1 MRSFARGQPWPEH
14 CSERHFARYGKRE
27 GKQISDQ
34 LAVTQTSQASAVKSH
49 TGARGIAIAMYSV
62 LLISYVLM
70 AADRYLFPVLAPD
83 VRKAFGFSLA
93 NTGLLSTIFTLG
105 LGIGGLPT
113 GFLLARYSRKLVLLT
128 GIIIFSA
135 ATALTTVVPGFWT
148 MLVCLAAQ
156 GIGMSMLATSMFALA
171 ASYFVRNRA
180 AAIGS
185 VNFCYGIG
193 GFLGPYLAG
202 KLRQSYNTWHA
213 PMIYF
218 GLFGF
223 VMVVLIA
230 ATVRPWFSETRRA
243 VEAKSDRGGAESLAN
258 RNTIILTI
266 LSIIHGLSMYGFLGL
281 YPTFLREVLH
291 YTPANAGKVIGFFG
305 VGALASI
312 PCGWIGDR
320 YSPKLVLSGSLLS
333 IAVLGYLFFQ
343 QSPTMLTREILT
355 CMYGVTG
362 SAVLYVNLAGYHVKA
377 LRSSLSSR
385 GSGMFV
391 TSLYGGAAFG
401 GYLLGGIASRGG
413 WLMASEL
420 QISLLCLVG
429 TALALALRPGEMS
442 L

>member
-1 MRSFARGQPWPEH
+1 V
-14 CSERHFARYGKRE
+14 ERP
-27 GKQISDQ
+27 S
-34 LAVTQTSQASAVKSH
+34 
-49 TGARGIAIAMYSV
+49 GAQGIAIAMYCV
-62 LLISYVLM
+62 LLVSYVLM

-83 VRKAFGFSLA
+83 IRKAFSFTLPD
-93 NTGLLSTIFTLG
+93 TGLLATIFTLG

-113 GFLLARYSRKLVLLT
+113 GYLLARYSRKMVLLA
-128 GIIIFSA
+128 GIVIFSA
-135 ATALTTVVPGFWT
+135 ATVLTTVVPGFWT

-171 ASYFVRNRA
+171 ASYFAKNRS

-193 GFLGPYLAG
+193 GFLGPFIAG
-202 KLRQSYNTWHA
+202 KLRQSYGTWHA

-230 ATVRPWFSETRRA
+230 LAVRPWFSEARHVAATKA
-243 VEAKSDRGGAESLAN
+243 DSGGSESLAN
-258 RNTIILTI
+258 RNTVILTA
-266 LSIIHGLSMYGFLGL
+266 LSLIHGLSMYGFLGL

-291 YTPANAGKVIGFFG
+291 YAPADAGKVIGFFG
-305 VGALASI
+305 IGALASI

-320 YSPKLVLSGSLLS
+320 YSPKLVLSGALLCVS
-333 IAVLGYLFFQ
+333 VLGYLFFQ
-343 QSPTMLTREILT
+343 PSLTMPMRELLTFI
-355 CMYGVTG
+355 YGVAG
-362 SAVLYVNLAGYHVKA
+362 SAILYVNLAGYHVKA
-377 LRSSLSSR
+377 LRRSHSSK

-401 GYLLGGIASRGG
+401 GYLLGDLANWGG
-413 WLMASEL
+413 WLRASEI
-420 QISLLCLVG
+420 QMTLLCLVG
-429 TALALALRPGEMS
+429 AVLALALRPKEMS

>member
-1 MRSFARGQPWPEH
+1 MSDLKVGPPRE
-14 CSERHFARYGKRE
+14 RE
-27 GKQISDQ
+27 GP
-34 LAVTQTSQASAVKSH
+34 TSQAKEVATQTTAPDTASQ
-49 TGARGIAIAMYSV
+49 ARGIAIAMYSI
-62 LLISYVLM
+62 LLVSYILM

-83 VRKAFGFSLA
+83 IRKSFGFTLP

-105 LGIGGLPT
+105 LGLGGLPT
-113 GFLLARYSRKLVLLT
+113 GYLLARYSRKMVLLT
-128 GIIIFSA
+128 GIVIFSA
-135 ATALTTVVPGFWT
+135 ATALTTQVPGFWT

-171 ASYFVRNRA
+171 ASYFSGYRS

-202 KLRQSYNTWHA
+202 KLRQSYGSWHA

-230 ATVRPWFSETRRA
+230 ATVRPWFSDTRRA
-243 VEAKSDRGGAESLAN
+243 LEVKADSGGSPSLAN
-258 RNTIILTI
+258 RNTMILTI
-266 LSIIHGLSMYGFLGL
+266 LSVIHGLSMYGFLGL
-281 YPTFLREVLH
+281 YPTFLRETLH
-291 YTPANAGKVIGFFG
+291 YSPANAGKVIGFFG
-305 VGALASI
+305 IGALASI

-320 YSPKLVLSGSLLS
+320 FSPKLVLSGSLLS

-343 QSPTMLTREILT
+343 ASPSMAMRELLT
-355 CMYGVTG
+355 CIYGVTG

-377 LRSSLSSR
+377 LRRSLSSR

-401 GYLLGGIASRGG
+401 GYLLGWIVGHGG
-413 WLMASEL
+413 WLLAGEIQM
-420 QISLLCLVG
+420 SLLCFVG
-429 TALALALRPGEMS
+429 AILALALNPSEMS

>member
-1 MRSFARGQPWPEH
+1 
-14 CSERHFARYGKRE
+14 
-27 GKQISDQ
+27 
-34 LAVTQTSQASAVKSH
+34 
-49 TGARGIAIAMYSV
+49 MYCV
-62 LLISYVLM
+62 LLVSYILM

-113 GFLLARYSRKLVLLT
+113 GYLLARFSRKTVLLT
-128 GIIIFSA
+128 GIAIFSA
-135 ATALTTVVPGFWT
+135 ATVLTTFVAGFWT

-171 ASYFVRNRA
+171 ASYFARSRA

-202 KLRQSYNTWHA
+202 KLRQSYGTWHA
-213 PMIYF
+213 PMISF
-218 GLFGF
+218 GAFGF
-223 VMVVLIA
+223 VMVLLIA
-230 ATVRPWFSETRRA
+230 AFVRPWFTETKRTA
-243 VEAKSDRGGAESLAN
+243 EIKADRGGATKLGN
-258 RNTIILTI
+258 RNTVILTI

-281 YPTFLREVLH
+281 YPTFLRETLH

-312 PCGWIGDR
+312 VGGWIGDR
-320 YSPKLVLSGSLLS
+320 YSPRVVLSGSLLS

-343 QSPTMLTREILT
+343 ESPTMLTREILT
-355 CMYGVTG
+355 CIYGVTG

-377 LRSSLSSR
+377 LRTSLSSR

-391 TSLYGGAAFG
+391 TSLYSGAAFG
-401 GYLLGGIASRGG
+401 GYLLGAIAAHKG
-413 WLMASEL
+413 WLMAGVI
-420 QISLLCLVG
+420 QMSLLSLVG
-429 TALALALRPGEMS
+429 AALALILRPSEMS

>member
-1 MRSFARGQPWPEH
+1 
-14 CSERHFARYGKRE
+14 
-27 GKQISDQ
+27 
-34 LAVTQTSQASAVKSH
+34 
-49 TGARGIAIAMYSV
+49 MYCV
-62 LLISYVLM
+62 LLLSYTLM
-70 AADRYLFPVLAPD
+70 AADRYLFPVLAAD

-93 NTGLLSTIFTLG
+93 NTGLLATIFTLG
-105 LGIGGLPT
+105 VGIGGLPT
-113 GFLLARYSRKLVLLT
+113 GYLLARYTRKLVLLT
-128 GIIIFSA
+128 GIFIFSA
-135 ATALTTVVPGFWT
+135 ATALTTLVPGFWT
-148 MLVCLAAQ
+148 MLICLAAQ

-171 ASYFVRNRA
+171 ASYFSKNRS

-193 GFLGPYLAG
+193 GFLGPFIAG
-202 KLRQSYNTWHA
+202 ELRQSYGTWHA

-230 ATVRPWFSETRRA
+230 AVVRPWFSETRHA
-243 VEAKSDRGGAESLAN
+243 AASIADTGGAEGLAN
-258 RNTIILTI
+258 RNTVILTV
-266 LSIIHGLSMYGFLGL
+266 LSLIHGLSMYGFLGL

-291 YTPANAGKVIGFFG
+291 YSPANAGKVIGFFG
-305 VGALASI
+305 IGALASI

-343 QSPTMLTREILT
+343 ASPSMLTREILT
-355 CMYGVTG
+355 CIYGVAG

-377 LRSSLSSR
+377 LRRSHSSK

-401 GYLLGGIASRGG
+401 GYLLGGLANWGG
-413 WLMASEL
+413 WLKASEI
-420 QISLLCLVG
+420 QMTLLCLIGAV
-429 TALALALRPGEMS
+429 LALALRPGEMS
-442 L
+442 R

>member
-1 MRSFARGQPWPEH
+1 
-14 CSERHFARYGKRE
+14 
-27 GKQISDQ
+27 
-34 LAVTQTSQASAVKSH
+34 
-49 TGARGIAIAMYSV
+49 MYCV
-62 LLISYVLM
+62 LLVSYVLM
-70 AADRYLFPVLAPD
+70 AADRYLFPVLAVD

-113 GFLLARYSRKLVLLT
+113 GYLMARYTRKMVLLA
-128 GIIIFSA
+128 GICIFSG

-148 MLVCLAAQ
+148 MLICLAAQ
-156 GIGMSMLATSMFALA
+156 GIGMSMLATCMFALA
-171 ASYFVRNRA
+171 ASYFSGYRS

-213 PMIYF
+213 PMIFF
-218 GLFGF
+218 GAAGF
-223 VMVVLIA
+223 VMVLLIA
-230 ATVRPWFSETRRA
+230 ATVRPWFSETRHA
-243 VEAKSDRGGAESLAN
+243 VEIKADTGGSASLAN
-258 RNTIILTI
+258 RNTIILTA

-291 YTPANAGKVIGFFG
+291 YSPVNAGKVIGFFG

-320 YSPKLVLSGSLLS
+320 YSPKLVLSCSLLS
-333 IAVLGYLFFQ
+333 IAVLGYLFYQ
-343 QSPTMLTREILT
+343 ESPSMLMRETLT
-355 CMYGVTG
+355 CIYGVAG
-362 SAVLYVNLAGYHVKA
+362 SAILYVNLAGYHVKA
-377 LRSSLSSR
+377 LRRSLSNR

-401 GYLLGGIASRGG
+401 GYLLG
-413 WLMASEL
+413 WLVSQGHGNWLRASE
-420 QISLLCLVG
+420 IEMSLLCLIGAV
-429 TALALALRPGEMS
+429 LALALRPSEMS

>member
-1 MRSFARGQPWPEH
+1 VRSENLHPCKNRKDGAPGEN
-14 CSERHFARYGKRE
+14 RE
-27 GKQISDQ
+27 VKTIQDQ
-34 LAVTQTSQASAVKSH
+34 TAATRSTAVETTPGAS
-49 TGARGIAIAMYSV
+49 GIAIAMYCV
-62 LLISYVLM
+62 LLLSYTLM
-70 AADRYLFPVLAPD
+70 AADRYLFPVLAAD

-93 NTGLLSTIFTLG
+93 NTGLLATIFTLG
-105 LGIGGLPT
+105 LGVGGLPT
-113 GFLLARYSRKLVLLT
+113 GYLLTRFSRKAVSLT
-128 GIIIFSA
+128 GIVIFSS
-135 ATALTTVVPGFWT
+135 ATALTTMVPGFWT

-171 ASYFVRNRA
+171 ASYFARNRS

-185 VNFCYGIG
+185 INFCYGIG
-193 GFLGPYLAG
+193 GFLGPFIAG
-202 KLRQSYNTWHA
+202 KLRQSYGTWHA

-230 ATVRPWFSETRRA
+230 AAVRPWFSETRRA
-243 VEAKSDRGGAESLAN
+243 AEAKADSGGAESLAN
-258 RNTIILTI
+258 RNTMILTV
-266 LSIIHGLSMYGFLGL
+266 LSLIHGLSMYGFLGL
-281 YPTFLREVLH
+281 YPTFLREVMH

-343 QSPTMLTREILT
+343 PSPTMVTREILT
-355 CMYGVTG
+355 CIYGVTG

-377 LRSSLSSR
+377 LRRSLSSR

-401 GYLLGGIASRGG
+401 GYLLGGIAARSG
-413 WLMASEL
+413 WLTAGEI
-420 QISLLCLVG
+420 QITLLSLVG
-429 TALALALRPGEMS
+429 AVLALALRPSEMS

>member
-1 MRSFARGQPWPEH
+1 
-14 CSERHFARYGKRE
+14 
-27 GKQISDQ
+27 
-34 LAVTQTSQASAVKSH
+34 
-49 TGARGIAIAMYSV
+49 MYCV
-62 LLISYVLM
+62 LLVSYVLM

-113 GFLLARYSRKLVLLT
+113 GYLMARYSRKMVLLA
-128 GIIIFSA
+128 GIFIFSG
-135 ATALTTVVPGFWT
+135 ATALTTIVPGFWS
-148 MLVCLAAQ
+148 MLICLAAQ
-156 GIGMSMLATSMFALA
+156 GIGMSMLATCMFALA
-171 ASYFVRNRA
+171 ASYFSGYRS

-213 PMIYF
+213 PMISF
-218 GLFGF
+218 GAAGF
-223 VMVVLIA
+223 VMVVVIA
-230 ATVRPWFSETRRA
+230 TTVRTWFSETRHA
-243 VEAKSDRGGAESLAN
+243 AEVKADTGGSASLAN
-258 RNTIILTI
+258 RNTIILTA

-291 YTPANAGKVIGFFG
+291 YSPVSAGKVIGFFG
-305 VGALASI
+305 VGALFSI

-320 YSPKLVLSGSLLS
+320 FSPKLVLSSSLLS
-333 IAVLGYLFFQ
+333 IAVLGYLFYQ
-343 QSPTMLTREILT
+343 ASPSMAMRELLT
-355 CMYGVTG
+355 CIYGITG

-377 LRSSLSSR
+377 LRRSLSNR

-401 GYLLGGIASRGG
+401 GYFLG
-413 WLMASEL
+413 WLVSQGHGNWLRASE
-420 QISLLCLVG
+420 IEMSLLCLVG
-429 TALALALRPGEMS
+429 AVLALALRPSEMS

>member
-1 MRSFARGQPWPEH
+1 M
-14 CSERHFARYGKRE
+14 KRE
-27 GKQISDQ
+27 DQ
-34 LAVTQTSQASAVKSH
+34 TTQDQAAVTQTNTSERMA
-49 TGARGIAIAMYSV
+49 GARGVAIAMYCV
-62 LLISYVLM
+62 LLVSYLLM
-70 AADRYLFPVLAPD
+70 AADRYLFPVLAAD
-83 VRKAFGFSLA
+83 IRKAFGFSLA

-105 LGIGGLPT
+105 LGISGLPT
-113 GFLLARYSRKLVLLT
+113 GYLLARYSRKMVLLT
-128 GIIIFSA
+128 GIVIFSA

-148 MLVCLAAQ
+148 MLICLAAQ

-171 ASYFVRNRA
+171 ASYFSGNRS

-213 PMIYF
+213 PMIWF
-218 GLFGF
+218 GAFGF
-223 VMVVLIA
+223 VMVALIA
-230 ATVRPWFSETRRA
+230 ATVRPWFSDTRRA
-243 VEAKSDRGGAESLAN
+243 VEVKADSGGAASLAN
-258 RNTIILTI
+258 RNTVILAI
-266 LSIIHGLSMYGFLGL
+266 LSVIHGLSMYGFLGL
-281 YPTFLREVLH
+281 YPTFLRETLH
-291 YTPANAGKVIGFFG
+291 YSPINAGKVIGFFG

-343 QSPTMLTREILT
+343 VSPTMLTREILT
-355 CMYGVTG
+355 CIYGVTG

-377 LRSSLSSR
+377 LRRSFSSR

-391 TSLYGGAAFG
+391 TSLYSGAAFG
-401 GYLLGGIASRGG
+401 GYLLGGIAARGG
-413 WLMASEL
+413 WLLAGEIQM
-420 QISLLCLVG
+420 SLLSLAG
-429 TALALALRPGEMS
+429 AALALALRPSEMS

>member
-1 MRSFARGQPWPEH
+1 
-14 CSERHFARYGKRE
+14 
-27 GKQISDQ
+27 
-34 LAVTQTSQASAVKSH
+34 
-49 TGARGIAIAMYSV
+49 MYCI
-62 LLISYVLM
+62 LLVSYILM

-113 GFLLARYSRKLVLLT
+113 GYLLARYSRKTVLLA
-128 GIIIFSA
+128 GIVIFSA
-135 ATALTTVVPGFWT
+135 ATALTTVVAGFWT

-213 PMIYF
+213 PMLSF

-223 VMVVLIA
+223 VMVALIA
-230 ATVRPWFSETRRA
+230 ATVRPWFSETQRA
-243 VEAKSDRGGAESLAN
+243 VEVKADSGGAATLAN
-258 RNTIILTI
+258 RNTVILTI
-266 LSIIHGLSMYGFLGL
+266 LSVIHGLSMYGFLGL
-281 YPTFLREVLH
+281 YPTFLRETLH
-291 YTPANAGKVIGFFG
+291 YSPINAGKVIGFFG

-320 YSPKLVLSGSLLS
+320 FSPKLVLSGSLLS
-333 IAVLGYLFFQ
+333 IAVLGFLFFRE
-343 QSPTMLTREILT
+343 SPTMLTREILT
-355 CMYGVTG
+355 CVYGVTG

-401 GYLLGGIASRGG
+401 GYLLGWITGRGG
-413 WLMASEL
+413 WLLAGEL
-420 QISLLCLVG
+420 QMSLLCLIGAV
-429 TALALALRPGEMS
+429 LALALRPREMA

>member
-1 MRSFARGQPWPEH
+1 
-14 CSERHFARYGKRE
+14 
-27 GKQISDQ
+27 
-34 LAVTQTSQASAVKSH
+34 
-49 TGARGIAIAMYSV
+49 MYCV
-62 LLISYVLM
+62 LLVSYMLM
-70 AADRYLFPVLAPD
+70 AADRYLFPVLAAD
-83 VRKAFGFSLA
+83 IRKAFGFSLA

-105 LGIGGLPT
+105 LGLGGLPT
-113 GFLLARYSRKLVLLT
+113 GYLLARYSRKMVLLT
-128 GIIIFSA
+128 GIVIFSA
-135 ATALTTVVPGFWT
+135 ATVLTTQVPGFWT

-171 ASYFVRNRA
+171 ASYFAGNRS

-185 VNFCYGIG
+185 VNFCYGLG
-193 GFLGPYLAG
+193 GFVGPFLAG
-202 KLRQSYNTWHA
+202 KLRQSYGTWHA

-230 ATVRPWFSETRRA
+230 ASVRPWFSDARRVIEVKA
-243 VEAKSDRGGAESLAN
+243 DSGGAASLAN
-258 RNTIILTI
+258 RNTVILTI
-266 LSIIHGLSMYGFLGL
+266 LSVIHGLSMYGFLGL

-291 YTPANAGKVIGFFG
+291 YAPADAGKVIGFFG

-333 IAVLGYLFFQ
+333 ISVLGYLFFQ
-343 QSPTMLTREILT
+343 DSHSMLTREILT
-355 CMYGVTG
+355 CIYGVTG

-377 LRSSLSSR
+377 LRRSLSNR

-391 TSLYGGAAFG
+391 TSLYAGAAFG
-401 GYLLGGIASRGG
+401 GYLLGWIVGHGG
-413 WLMASEL
+413 WQLAGEIQM
-420 QISLLCLVG
+420 SLFCFLG
-429 TALALALRPGEMS
+429 AILALALRPSEMS

>member
-1 MRSFARGQPWPEH
+1 VKWEDKTIQ
-14 CSERHFARYGKRE
+14 
-27 GKQISDQ
+27 DQ
-34 LAVTQTSQASAVKSH
+34 AAVTNTSTADFKA
-49 TGARGIAIAMYSV
+49 GARGVAIAMYCV
-62 LLISYVLM
+62 LLVSYILM
-70 AADRYLFPVLAPD
+70 AADRYLFPVLAAD

-113 GFLLARYSRKLVLLT
+113 GYLLARYSRKMVLLT
-128 GIIIFSA
+128 GIVIFSS
-135 ATALTTVVPGFWT
+135 ATALTTMVPGFWT

-171 ASYFVRNRA
+171 ASYFSGYRS

-193 GFLGPYLAG
+193 GFLGPFLAG

-213 PMIYF
+213 PMLVF

-223 VMVVLIA
+223 VMVAIIA
-230 ATVRPWFSETRRA
+230 VSVRPWFVETRRVA
-243 VEAKSDRGGAESLAN
+243 EVKADSGGADSLMN
-258 RNTIILTI
+258 RNTIILTA
-266 LSIIHGLSMYGFLGL
+266 LSLIHGLGMYGFLGL
-281 YPTFLREVLH
+281 YPTFLRETLH
-291 YTPANAGKVIGFFG
+291 YTPINAGKVIGFFG
-305 VGALASI
+305 IGALASI

-343 QSPTMLTREILT
+343 LSPTMVTREILT
-355 CMYGVTG
+355 CIYGVTG

-377 LRSSLSSR
+377 LRRSMSSR

-401 GYLLGGIASRGG
+401 GYLLGWIVGHGG
-413 WLMASEL
+413 WLLAAEIQM
-420 QISLLCLVG
+420 SLLSLVG
-429 TALALALRPGEMS
+429 AVLALALRPSEMS

>member
-1 MRSFARGQPWPEH
+1 V
-14 CSERHFARYGKRE
+14 KRE
-27 GKQISDQ
+27 DKTIQDQ
-34 LAVTQTSQASAVKSH
+34 AAVTQTNTSERIA
-49 TGARGIAIAMYSV
+49 GARGVAIAMYCV
-62 LLISYVLM
+62 LLLSYLLM
-70 AADRYLFPVLAPD
+70 AADRYLFPVLAAD
-83 VRKAFGFSLA
+83 IRKAFGFSLA

-105 LGIGGLPT
+105 LGISGLPT
-113 GFLLARYSRKLVLLT
+113 GYLLARYSRKMVLLT
-128 GIIIFSA
+128 GIVIFSA

-148 MLVCLAAQ
+148 MLSCLAAQ

-171 ASYFVRNRA
+171 ASYFSGNRS

-202 KLRQSYNTWHA
+202 RLRQSYNTWHA
-213 PMIYF
+213 PMIWF
-218 GLFGF
+218 GAFGF

-230 ATVRPWFSETRRA
+230 ATVRPWFSDTRHA
-243 VEAKSDRGGAESLAN
+243 VEVKADSGGAASLAN
-258 RNTIILTI
+258 RNTVILTI
-266 LSIIHGLSMYGFLGL
+266 LSVIHGLSMYGFLGL
-281 YPTFLREVLH
+281 YPTFLRETLH
-291 YTPANAGKVIGFFG
+291 YSPINAGKVIGFFG

-343 QSPTMLTREILT
+343 ISPTMLTREILT
-355 CMYGVTG
+355 CIYGVTG

-377 LRSSLSSR
+377 LRRSLSSR

-391 TSLYGGAAFG
+391 TSLYSGAAFG
-401 GYLLGGIASRGG
+401 GYLLGGIAARGG
-413 WLMASEL
+413 WLLAGEIQM
-420 QISLLCLVG
+420 SLLSLVG
-429 TALALALRPGEMS
+429 AALALALRPSEMS